1 MLDLIG
7 ALVIIGLAGAGF
19 KFATQVV
26 GDSARHLVRQ
36 LGSTP
41 TTRARSAHYGR
52 VLPPPCFRQMASRR
66 YNWSSRKGDE
76 GLAMLEV
83 PTTLRWAAASGRKL
97 AKRQV
102 LPTELKPAPAPRKAK
117 PTIKVVTAAHAQPV
131 TF

>member
-1 MLDLIG
+1 MLDVIG
-7 ALVIIGLAGAGF
+7 ALFVLGLVAGGF
-19 KFATQVV
+19 KLATQVV
-26 GDSARHLVRQ
+26 GNGARQ
-36 LGSTP
+36 LASQLGGSQT
-41 TTRARSAHYGR
+41 ARSLRA
-52 VLPPPCFRQMASRR
+52 LPPPRFHQMATRR

-102 LPTELKPAPAPRKAK
+102 LPSALKPAPAPRKAK